1 MLKLPQTSTDRRHF
15 IIVGVLTLITT
26 VVLGFFMLAILPIKA
41 QKSVQAEPIAW
52 LFQLHIWLIAFLF
65 SLVVVFMLYSLVVF
79 RRRKNDDSEGEHFEG
94 NTALEIIWTVV
105 PLVLVVIFSFIGIQ
119 TLNGA
124 TSGGDEVQVKA
135 TGFQWSWKFDYP
147 NGVTSAEMVLP
158 VGKPALISLESQ
170 DVIHSFWVAEW
181 GPKQD
186 LVPGMTT
193 TLHITPDTE
202 GEFKLRCAELC
213 GLSHWSMLATVRVV
227 PEAEYTAWMDQKLAE
242 QNVQTASR

>member
-1 MLKLPQTSTDRRHF
+1 MLKLPQTSSDRRHF
-15 IIVGVLTLITT
+15 IIVGILTLVGT
-26 VVLGFFMLAILPIKA
+26 VVLGFFLLAILPVKA
-41 QKSVQAEPIAW
+41 QNSVQAEPIAW

-65 SLVVVFMLYSLVVF
+65 SLVVAFMLYALFVF
-79 RRRKNDDSEGEHFEG
+79 RRRKNDDSDGDHFEG
-94 NTALEIIWTVV
+94 NTALEVIWTVV

-124 TSGGDEVQVKA
+124 TSGGDEIQVKA
-135 TGFQWSWKFDYP
+135 TGFQWSWRFDYP

-158 VGKPALISLESQ
+158 VNKQALISLESQ

-193 TLHITPDTE
+193 TLHITPNE
-202 GEFKLRCAELC
+202 VGEFKLRCAELC

-242 QNVQTASR
+242 QGQQTASR